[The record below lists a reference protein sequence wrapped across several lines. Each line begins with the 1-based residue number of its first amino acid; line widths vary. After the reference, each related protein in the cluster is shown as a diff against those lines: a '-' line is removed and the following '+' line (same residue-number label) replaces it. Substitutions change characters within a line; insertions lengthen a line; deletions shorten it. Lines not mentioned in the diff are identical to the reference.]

1 LRRIYWDAHWQN
13 LALHAVRMGTRLAV
27 QARGAG
33 SVAESPLAVTIVKG
47 LLWPGTVGTGLWYV
61 GEVVFLVS
69 FRPFPMDEAGDLV
82 AFLAWGNSGRSRPLL
97 LPRISQSRGL
107 PARSVRWQREG
118 AFARTVK
125 GRAVPG
131 QQSFPLQS
139 LP

>member
-82 AFLAWGNSGRSRPLL
+82 AFLLGGIPVGPALYYFLVYRNHEAFRPGACGGSAKEPSREP
-97 LPRISQSRGL
+97 
-107 PARSVRWQREG
+107 
-118 AFARTVK
+118 
-125 GRAVPG
+125 
-131 QQSFPLQS
+131 
-139 LP
+139 